1 MNIDNKTIRA
11 ALKQIDQG
19 LSNRAIARHLSI
31 SPTTVAKIRKLNQNC
46 MLGIDEILATND
58 VEMRRLLGLVK
69 VYNPHKIKSIKTHP
83 DWAYID
89 KEMSRPDMTLE
100 LLWQEFRKTHPDG
113 IGYSQFCEQYRKY
126 KKTSRPSKRQIYKA
140 GEMVQVDFCGR
151 KVPIYNERTGT
162 VIVEAEIFVAI
173 LPASGYI
180 YCTAVSS
187 QKAED
192 WQLCHIRMFE
202 YFGGVPLKLVTDNL
216 KSAVISHNSTGI
228 QINPSYSELADHYD
242 IIITPSRPRKPKDKS
257 MAELAVRI
265 VQMGILAKL
274 RNHRFFSLDELN
286 HTLSQE
292 LCKLNTKTTKRY
304 PESRYVCFS
313 KTDEQFLN
321 PLPAKAY
328 EICQWLYNLKV
339 TEFYMITLEH
349 ASYSVPYQFIGQRV
363 DVKLTDNKVLVYL
376 HRELIAEHQHITTGS
391 SILHEHMPRNHQLQD
406 EMQPDKLLAWAQNIG
421 KQTAHM
427 VQKIMHNKSGYANNL
442 KKLNQLKRYLLEHKV
457 PNMQIEQGFDYAQ
470 RLNICAVDRI
480 ISVFKNKVY
489 QKTEHPIMPSME
501 DLDVVFTSNQLH
513 ENIRGSNYY
522 ANEINQNAS

>member
-1 MNIDNKTIRA
+1 
-11 ALKQIDQG
+11 
-19 LSNRAIARHLSI
+19 
-31 SPTTVAKIRKLNQNC
+31 
-46 MLGIDEILATND
+46 
-58 VEMRRLLGLVK
+58 
-69 VYNPHKIKSIKTHP
+69 
-83 DWAYID
+83 
-89 KEMSRPDMTLE
+89 
-100 LLWQEFRKTHPDG
+100 
-113 IGYSQFCEQYRKY
+113 
-126 KKTSRPSKRQIYKA
+126 
-140 GEMVQVDFCGR
+140 MVQVDFCGR

-202 YFGGVPLKLVTDNL
+202 FFGGAPLKLVTDNL

-228 QINPSYSELADHYD
+228 QINPSYSERADHYD
-242 IIITPSRPRKPKDKS
+242 IIIAPSRPRKPKDKS

-274 RNHRFFSLDELN
+274 RNHRLFSLDELN

-313 KTDEQFLN
+313 KTDELFLN

-328 EICQWLYNLKV
+328 EICQWFYNLKV
-339 TEFYMITLEH
+339 TEFYVITLEH
-349 ASYSVPYQFIGQRV
+349 ASYFVPYQFMGQRV
-363 DVKLTDNKVLVYL
+363 DVKLTDNKLTDNKVLVYL

-406 EMQPDKLLAWAQNIG
+406 EMQSDKLLAWAQNIG
-421 KQTAHM
+421 KQTVHM
-427 VQKIMHNKSGYANNL
+427 VQKIMQNKSGYANNL

-480 ISVFKNKVY
+480 ISVFKIK
-489 QKTEHPIMPSME
+489 
-501 DLDVVFTSNQLH
+501 FTKRQS
-513 ENIRGSNYY
+513 I
-522 ANEINQNAS
+522 